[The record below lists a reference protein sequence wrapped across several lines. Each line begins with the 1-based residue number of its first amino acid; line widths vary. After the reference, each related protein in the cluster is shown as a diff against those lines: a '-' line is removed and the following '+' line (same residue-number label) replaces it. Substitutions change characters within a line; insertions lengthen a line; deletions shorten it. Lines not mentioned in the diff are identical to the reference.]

1 MLTKTVELKSLIWMG
16 SSLEDLR
23 AFPEQIRKDAGFQL
37 HRIQAGLEAVD
48 WKPMAEIGKGVA
60 EVRLRDRSGNYR
72 VIYLSRTEDAVYIL
86 HCFNK
91 KCQRTRQQ
99 DKTIASARYQAVQ
112 RFRSMQ

>member
-1 MLTKTVELKSLIWMG
+1 MLAKTAELKSLIWMG

-23 AFPEQIRKDAGFQL
+23 AFPEQIRK
-37 HRIQAGLEAVD
+37 
-48 WKPMAEIGKGVA
+48 
-60 EVRLRDRSGNYR
+60 
-72 VIYLSRTEDAVYIL
+72 DAVYIL

-99 DKTIASARYQAVQ
+99 DKTIASARYQVVQ